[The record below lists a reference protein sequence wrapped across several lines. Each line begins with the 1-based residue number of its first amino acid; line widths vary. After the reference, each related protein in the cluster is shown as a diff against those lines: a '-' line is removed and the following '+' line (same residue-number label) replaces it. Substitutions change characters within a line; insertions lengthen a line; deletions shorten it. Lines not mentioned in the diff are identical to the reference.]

1 MRNVVYLVL
10 AIILFG
16 LAYYVW
22 IIANENGLNEQAP
35 GARGL
40 SPRSLSAPPSALAQF
55 VKEWQPVLTLM
66 SSLGGVISFILQI
79 RVWMRGRA

>member
-1 MRNVVYLVL
+1 MRNIVYLVL

-16 LAYYVW
+16 LAYYAW

-35 GARGL
+35 GTRGL
-40 SPRSLSAPPSALAQF
+40 SPRSLSAPPSELAQLI
-55 VKEWQPVLTLM
+55 KEWQPVLTLL
-66 SSLGGVISFILQI
+66 SSLGGIVSFVLQI

>member
-16 LAYYVW
+16 LAYYAW
-22 IIANENGLNEQAP
+22 IFAKESGLGEQAP
-35 GARGL
+35 NTRGL
-40 SPRSLSAPPSALAQF
+40 SPRTLSAPPSQLAQF
-55 VKEWQPVLTLM
+55 VKEWQPVLTLL
-66 SSLGGVISFILQI
+66 SSLGGIVSFVLQI